1 MWPSLRHYTVKVS
14 FKVVSASN
22 WNNTAILLIKLKW
35 SLKYTEI
42 AYKTLWT
49 ISVYF
54 REYFNLISKIA
65 VLFQLD
71 AKTTLKL
78 LVVLDFSPDLISLL
92 GRWYRGCRQV
102 GRQFGNLKPKW
113 ECATSTNTEGYWTTL
128 RDCLQQELQS
138 QDNCLHDQRK
148 LNRSENPETAWILL

>member
-1 MWPSLRHYTVKVS
+1 M
-14 FKVVSASN
+14 
-22 WNNTAILLIKLKW
+22 AILQADIA
-35 SLKYTEI
+35 SKY
-42 AYKTLWT
+42 
-49 ISVYF
+49 YF
-54 REYFNLISKIA
+54 WVGFCFMIRFSCYIF
-65 VLFQLD
+65 
-71 AKTTLKL
+71 
-78 LVVLDFSPDLISLL
+78 VLDFSPDLISLL

-102 GRQFGNLKPKW
+102 GRQFGNRKPKW